1 VAAAMSTM
9 RWTLL
14 GWGTAALMLVII
26 AILSLSGE
34 WPIDSTLERAE
45 THGILAQPRDRVA
58 RIEIAEGG
66 RTDQFVPMPSGAWL
80 RNGTPVDA
88 AIAGHL
94 DAALRLLTRSAPDR
108 VFNRGDYDDRQMGA
122 FGLDPPQA
130 QITIIAHDG
139 AATRVAFG
147 DATPTQVAQYVRILG
162 RPEVYL
168 LSRFVGT
175 EWQLALDMAN
185 RASDGSASVNAGD
198 ARAPSLFS
206 PVSIARIWAVEL
218 VAGGRMIRFERDSA
232 GNWFHHAGEH
242 VHTLGGVLHRADP
255 AMAPLIAAELAGI
268 DQARVETVVAHKPED
283 SAMQA
288 FGLQHP
294 SDIVLLYSQD
304 SSRPVARLEIG
315 EATKDGHAL
324 YARARGSDTVVTIPS
339 LEASHL
345 NRLIELAGNTS

>member
-1 VAAAMSTM
+1 MSTV
-9 RWTLL
+9 RWTVL
-14 GWGTAALMLVII
+14 GWGTAGLMLATIVV
-26 AILSLSGE
+26 LSLSGE
-34 WPIDSTLERAE
+34 WPTDSVLERPE
-45 THGILAQPRDRVA
+45 TRGILAQPRDRVA

-80 RNGTPVDA
+80 RNGTQVDA

-94 DAALRLLTRSAPDR
+94 DAALRLLNRSAPDR
-108 VFNRGDYDDRQMGA
+108 VFNHGDYDDRQMGE
-122 FGLDPPQA
+122 FGLDPPHA
-130 QITIIAHDG
+130 QIMIIAHDG
-139 AATRVAFG
+139 AAARVAFG
-147 DATPTQVAQYVRILG
+147 DATPTQLTQYVRILG
-162 RPEVYL
+162 QPQIYL

-185 RASDGSASVNAGD
+185 RASGGSASAKAGD

-232 GNWFHHAGEH
+232 GSWFHHVGEH
-242 VHTLGGVLHRADP
+242 VHTLGGVVHRADP

-268 DQARVETVVAHKPED
+268 DQAPVETVVAHRPED

-294 SDIVLLYSQD
+294 SNIVLLYSQD
-304 SSRPVARLEIG
+304 SSQPVARLEIG
-315 EATKDGHAL
+315 EATNDGRGL
-324 YARARGSDTVVTIPS
+324 YARVQGSDTVVTIPS
-339 LEASHL
+339 LESSHL